1 MSDNAFQDFRL
12 FPAISEAWELTR
24 SGLVIIREELYKLEL
39 WHSYSNPDIPY
50 YVSISVQKNGTW
62 TRMPDP
68 PFATGRDGD
77 RGAARRHGIFD
88 GAAGRVIAKLSND
101 YFEEPCCRLA
111 RRSRHGDGDYNFG
124 DCGIIG
130 AVRQKPVG

>member
-68 PFATGRDGD
+68 PFATGRDGL
-77 RGAARRHGIFD
+77 FD
-88 GAAGRVIAKLSND
+88 GAAGSVGAFFDALSEVRGPYGHNVIA
-101 YFEEPCCRLA
+101 A
-111 RRSRHGDGDYNFG
+111 T
-124 DCGIIG
+124 
-130 AVRQKPVG
+130 

>member
-1 MSDNAFQDFRL
+1 MALCCALGPTRTQQRSWQFSLPGGAERGSISQAMAIKFSAQNVSSMSDNAFKDFRV

-24 SGLVIIREELYKLEL
+24 SGLVIIEEELYKLEL

-50 YVSISVQKNGTW
+50 YVSISILKNDSW

-77 RGAARRHGIFD
+77 QALRDAMAFLTERRAA
-88 GAAGRVIAKLSND
+88 
-101 YFEEPCCRLA
+101 
-111 RRSRHGDGDYNFG
+111 
-124 DCGIIG
+124 
-130 AVRQKPVG
+130 

>member
-1 MSDNAFQDFRL
+1 MSDNAFANFRL

-50 YVSISVQKNGTW
+50 YVSIYIQKNGTW

-77 RGAARRHGIFD
+77 QALRDAIGISD
-88 GAAGRVIAKLSND
+88 RAVGGVIYIKSIVAGLCTAMFAGLLV
-101 YFEEPCCRLA
+101 F
-111 RRSRHGDGDYNFG
+111 
-124 DCGIIG
+124 
-130 AVRQKPVG
+130 VT

>member
-1 MSDNAFQDFRL
+1 LDKQHCRVPAVRFEYKGSMPDNAFKDFRL

-77 RGAARRHGIFD
+77 QALRDAMAF
-88 GAAGRVIAKLSND
+88 LT
-101 YFEEPCCRLA
+101 ERLA
-111 RRSRHGDGDYNFG
+111 
-124 DCGIIG
+124 
-130 AVRQKPVG
+130 A